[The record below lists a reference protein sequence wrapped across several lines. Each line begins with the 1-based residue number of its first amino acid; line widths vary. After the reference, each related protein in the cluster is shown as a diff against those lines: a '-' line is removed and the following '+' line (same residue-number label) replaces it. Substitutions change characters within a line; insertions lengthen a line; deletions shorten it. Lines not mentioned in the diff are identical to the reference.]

1 MFVSTFRC
9 FPGFQVK
16 YSCGVSLVFFGQNSI
31 NYNMLYGFRLVLV
44 HVPIL
49 TRNGPKDL
57 IGETGRCLTY
67 HYYYYYYYFLQK
79 TPCGIHYIRW
89 LPLRVT

>member
-1 MFVSTFRC
+1 MFVSIHRC

-16 YSCGVSLVFFGQNSI
+16 HSCGASLVFFGQNSI

-44 HVPIL
+44 HVSIL

-57 IGETGRCLTY
+57 IGETGRCLT
-67 HYYYYYYYFLQK
+67 
-79 TPCGIHYIRW
+79 CVYIYIYIYKEKLACSR
-89 LPLRVT
+89 T

>member
-1 MFVSTFRC
+1 MFVSTYRC

-57 IGETGRCLTY
+57 IGTGRCLTCVDM
-67 HYYYYYYYFLQK
+67 FTANRK
-79 TPCGIHYIRW
+79 VVNNNNNNNKRK
-89 LPLRVT
+89 